1 MSYKK
6 RSLALSAGVTVL
18 VACLACPGWAQAP
31 AAEYRTLH
39 QAGVRLGGW
48 ANLGDTP
55 VKTAASGTASY
66 DIDFKGGA
74 FYIEGFVGIRFSP
87 RLMGELSL
95 GVFNRGEV
103 NLQDGAN
110 QFFGNLLVYPM
121 LIRAKLYPFAT
132 STWRL
137 QPYLTAGGGFY
148 YARHSIQFYQ
158 SDQLFLVFNETHATS
173 FDFTLGGGFDLPV
186 ASKLAL
192 ELNVAYMPLGFS
204 KELITIKN
212 YDGLSITVGMKY
224 LFSSTRKMQR

>member
-1 MSYKK
+1 
-6 RSLALSAGVTVL
+6 LL
-18 VACLACPGWAQAP
+18 VAFWACSGWTETP
-31 AAEYRTLH
+31 AKGFRTLH
-39 QAGVRLGGW
+39 QAGFRLGGW

-55 VKTAASGTASY
+55 VKTATSGTASY

-74 FYIEGFVGIRFSP
+74 FYFEGFVGIRFSP
-87 RLMGELSL
+87 HLMGELSL
-95 GVFNRGEV
+95 GIFNRGEV
-103 NLQDGAN
+103 NLQDGAD

-121 LIRAKLYPFAT
+121 LLRAKVYPFAT

-158 SDQLFLVFNETHATS
+158 SNQLFRAFNETRATS

-192 ELNVAYMPLGFS
+192 ELNCAYLPLGFS

-212 YDGLSITVGMKY
+212 YDGLTITVGMKY
-224 LFSSTRKMQR
+224 LFSSIR